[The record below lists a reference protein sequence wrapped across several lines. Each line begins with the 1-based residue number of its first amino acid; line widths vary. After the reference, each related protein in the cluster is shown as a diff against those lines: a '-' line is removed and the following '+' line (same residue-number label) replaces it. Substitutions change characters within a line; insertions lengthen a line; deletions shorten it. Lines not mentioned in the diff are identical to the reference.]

1 MSKLQDRIRDTH
13 IFTKIDLKNGYYLV
27 RIKDGDEWKTAFRT
41 RYGLYKFLVMPF
53 RLCNAPATFQ
63 DMINHIFRDLLD
75 QGLVAYIDDLQIY
88 AVTKAQHDQTVTEVP
103 KWLRNNHLAV
113 SAEKCEWAREDVEFL
128 GYIIGR
134 MGIRMS

>member
-1 MSKLQDRIRDTH
+1 MSKLQDRIRDAH
-13 IFTKIDLKNGYYLV
+13 IFTKIDLKYGYYLV

-53 RLCNAPATFQ
+53 GLCNAPATFQ

-75 QGLVAYIDDLQIY
+75 QGLVAYIHDLQIN
-88 AVTKAQHDQTVTEVP
+88 AVTKAQHDQTVTEVL

-113 SAEKCEWAREDVEFL
+113 SAEKCEWAREEVEFL